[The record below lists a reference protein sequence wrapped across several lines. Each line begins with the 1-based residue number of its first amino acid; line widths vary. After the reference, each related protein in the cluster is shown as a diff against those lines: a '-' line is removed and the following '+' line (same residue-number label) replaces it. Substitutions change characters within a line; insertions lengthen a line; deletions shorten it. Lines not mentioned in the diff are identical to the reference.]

1 MAPRLIVRAQHAE
14 RLGEVDTGTVG
25 CVVVEHD
32 LDGRLTREGE
42 NAAGALHAG
51 HFGGDGGDV
60 QAQCG
65 TGDLIGVGAE
75 FADDKYAG
83 DAHCVRQLL
92 DRDQPCLQGH
102 LAGGKCVTN
111 DGLETLGLAYGIWAV
126 RRVSNADLQR
136 AAGAGFDEAQRS
148 RYDLAVALGELSAAG
163 LRYQGEEAN
172 GGRTGQT
179 AK

>member
-1 MAPRLIVRAQHAE
+1 M
-14 RLGEVDTGTVG
+14 
-25 CVVVEHD
+25 
-32 LDGRLTREGE
+32 
-42 NAAGALHAG
+42 
-51 HFGGDGGDV
+51 F
-60 QAQCG
+60 
-65 TGDLIGVGAE
+65 
-75 FADDKYAG
+75 
-83 DAHCVRQLL
+83 